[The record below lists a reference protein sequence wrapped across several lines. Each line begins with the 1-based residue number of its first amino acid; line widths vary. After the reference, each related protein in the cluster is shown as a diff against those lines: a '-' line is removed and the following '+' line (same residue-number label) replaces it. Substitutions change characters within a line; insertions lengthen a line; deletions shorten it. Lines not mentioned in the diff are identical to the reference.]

1 MSTFN
6 MYLQRAMRLK
16 DNPVVST
23 SAKALNSGLRY
34 ADNLLGVSATKVR
47 NKLTTMTGSQHP
59 STAKNYIQA
68 DPRLVRRYEDK
79 LKHLSSASRN
89 TRIATGVALGAG
101 TLLHKAYKNLSET
114 VPQQY
119 DYSNYDMNYPY

>member
-1 MSTFN
+1 MSGFN

-16 DNPVVST
+16 NQPAYSIP
-23 SAKALNSGLRY
+23 AKALNSGLKY
-34 ADNLLGVSATKVR
+34 ADNLLGLSATKVR
-47 NKLTTMTGSQHP
+47 NKLQTLSGSNL
-59 STAKNYIQA
+59 STASRYVQA

-101 TLLHKAYKNLSET
+101 TLLYKAKKNLEQT